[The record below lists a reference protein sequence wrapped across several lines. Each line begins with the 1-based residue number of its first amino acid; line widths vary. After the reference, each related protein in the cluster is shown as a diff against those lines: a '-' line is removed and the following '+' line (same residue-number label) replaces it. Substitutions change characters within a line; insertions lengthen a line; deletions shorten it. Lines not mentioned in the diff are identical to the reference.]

1 MEEVIN
7 SIRRACVLAQNLEQ
21 DLPNLANQPAMLS
34 LSIDQIT
41 EAFSGAKEKMLLFSR
56 QNQTSNE
63 SPPTLVHET
72 TTQQSQMD
80 ASLMQEWLRSSHALT
95 MDQLFQMHQFHAA
108 RSTLQQIGEMGGKDG
123 EDSERNKGSEGEVQG
138 IHASPSRPRKSREAN
153 QEKRKVM
160 VPAPQFG
167 NTEVPPEDGY
177 TWRKYGQKEI
187 LGSKYPRSY
196 YRCTH
201 QKLYECQAKKQVQRL
216 DHNPNIFEVT
226 YRGNHTCHMSS
237 TAPSSVPPQ
246 QLLVDISQNNS
257 STISS
262 QLSPTMN
269 LSLHPG
275 GGGAAS
281 SGSGG
286 ASTSRYGG
294 DYPVVDMADAM
305 FNSGSSSGN
314 NSMEFL
320 FSPAE
325 IKVIQKLNRTRD
337 ED

>member
-7 SIRRACVLAQNLEQ
+7 SIRRACKLAQNLEQ
-21 DLPNLANQPAMLS
+21 DLPNLANQPAVLS
-34 LSIDQIT
+34 LSIDEISQ
-41 EAFSGAKEKMLLFSR
+41 AFSGAKEKLLLISR
-56 QNQTSNE
+56 QNQPSE
-63 SPPTLVHET
+63 SPTLVHET
-72 TTQQSQMD
+72 RQPQMD
-80 ASLMQEWLRSSHALT
+80 ATLIQEWLRSSHAVT
-95 MDQLFQMHQFHAA
+95 MDQLFQMQQFHAA
-108 RSTLQQIGEMGGKDG
+108 SSTLQIGEMGGRDG

-138 IHASPSRPRKSREAN
+138 IHASPSRPRRRSREVN

-167 NTEVPPEDGY
+167 NTEMPPEDGF

-201 QKLYECQAKKQVQRL
+201 QKLYECQAKKLVQRL

-226 YRGNHTCHMSS
+226 YRGDHTCHMSS
-237 TAPSSVPPQ
+237 TAPSSVPLQ
-246 QLLVDISQNNS
+246 QLLMDMTQNSN
-257 STISS
+257 TISS
-262 QLSPTMN
+262 QLSPTVN
-269 LSLHPG
+269 LSLHA
-275 GGGAAS
+275 GGGATAS

-286 ASTSRYGG
+286 ASTSRFGG
-294 DYPVVDMADAM
+294 DYPVVDMAAAM

-320 FSPAE
+320 FSPVE
-325 IKVIQKLNRTRD
+325 DKRD
-337 ED
+337 PK

>member
-1 MEEVIN
+1 MILYYIYNQYQPGPTKKMPYHGLIN
-7 SIRRACVLAQNLEQ
+7 HRVFLIGVSKILTNTFNNALMIVSIKYI
-21 DLPNLANQPAMLS
+21 S
-34 LSIDQIT
+34 LISQVNI
-41 EAFSGAKEKMLLFSR
+41 LFSII
-56 QNQTSNE
+56 NFIYIYIVTYG
-63 SPPTLVHET
+63 
-72 TTQQSQMD
+72 
-80 ASLMQEWLRSSHALT
+80 SLFLL
-95 MDQLFQMHQFHAA
+95 
-108 RSTLQQIGEMGGKDG
+108 
-123 EDSERNKGSEGEVQG
+123 
-138 IHASPSRPRKSREAN
+138 
-153 QEKRKVM
+153 
-160 VPAPQFG
+160 
-167 NTEVPPEDGY
+167 
-177 TWRKYGQKEI
+177 
-187 LGSKYPRSY
+187 RSY

-216 DHNPNIFEVT
+216 DQNPNIFEVT

-337 ED
+337 EDQFGCLKRGNITPGSRIYIILQRII

>member
-1 MEEVIN
+1 MMEEVIN

-21 DLPNLANQPAMLS
+21 DLPNLANQPAMMS

-41 EAFSGAKEKMLLFSR
+41 EAFSGAKEKMLQFSR
-56 QNQTSNE
+56 QNQTSDE

-72 TTQQSQMD
+72 TQLQPQMD
-80 ASLMQEWLRSSHALT
+80 ATLMQEWLRSSHALT

-108 RSTLQQIGEMGGKDG
+108 RSTLQIGEMGGRDG
-123 EDSERNKGSEGEVQG
+123 EDNFERNKGPEEMQG
-138 IHASPSRPRKSREAN
+138 INESSSRPRRRSREAN

-167 NTEVPPEDGY
+167 NTEMPPEDGF

-187 LGSKYPRSY
+187 LGSKFPRSY

-216 DHNPNIFEVT
+216 DQNPNIFEVT
-226 YRGNHTCHMSS
+226 YRGDHTCHMSS
-237 TAPSSVPPQ
+237 TALSSVPLQ
-246 QLLVDISQNNS
+246 QLLVDITQNNS
-257 STISS
+257 NTISS

-275 GGGAAS
+275 GGSAAAS
-281 SGSGG
+281 SGG
-286 ASTSRYGG
+286 ASASRFGG

-305 FNSGSSSGN
+305 FNSRSSSN

-320 FSPAE
+320 FSP
-325 IKVIQKLNRTRD
+325 
-337 ED
+337 EDKSDPKIE